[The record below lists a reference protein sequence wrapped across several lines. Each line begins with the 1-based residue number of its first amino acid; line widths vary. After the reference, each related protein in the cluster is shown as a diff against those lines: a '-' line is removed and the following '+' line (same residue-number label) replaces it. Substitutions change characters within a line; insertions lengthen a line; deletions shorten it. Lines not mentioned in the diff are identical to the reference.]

1 VVAFA
6 SMLAVYARYPM
17 TEALQ
22 AAAVMG
28 VVCELLAIVDGEHTR
43 RRGIYLGLWVGALLN
58 AKAVLVLGAL
68 GGIAA
73 AAIIV
78 RDRAVLRRLA
88 LGGVLGGLPWVIVFC
103 IYNYLRWGSPIDTGY
118 GETLGMMRE
127 SIPSGLIG
135 LLLSPG
141 KGVVWF
147 SPVLGLAIIAMTRT
161 WPAHRRHY
169 AIVLAVITPPLLFY
183 ARFLSWAGDY
193 AWGPRYLVYALAPA
207 LLPLAPWFATAGGR
221 ARRWFVRTVVAISVA
236 IQLLGAAI
244 FWDNWILIARQARIE
259 WLGIPNRTGAAIAE
273 AGRGH
278 CDSCFEDMY
287 GHQWLPPFAPI
298 AGQLWLVQ
306 HQLAGDDWDTAAVD
320 APWRRYTSLEL
331 RSPDLRRYYT
341 GTQFDWWALDADGTN
356 WYVAVVFIAL
366 AAAMIGAGAWIGI
379 RSRPPPRS

>member
-1 VVAFA
+1 
-6 SMLAVYARYPM
+6 
-17 TEALQ
+17 
-22 AAAVMG
+22 
-28 VVCELLAIVDGEHTR
+28 
-43 RRGIYLGLWVGALLN
+43 
-58 AKAVLVLGAL
+58 
-68 GGIAA
+68 
-73 AAIIV
+73 
-78 RDRAVLRRLA
+78 VLRRLA
-88 LGGVLGGLPWVIVFC
+88 IGGVLGGLPWVVVFC
-103 IYNYLRWGSPIDTGY
+103 VYNYLRWGSPIDTGY

-135 LLLSPG
+135 LVLSPG

-147 SPVLGLAIIAMTRT
+147 SPVLALAIIAMART
-161 WPAHRRHY
+161 WPAHRRRY
-169 AIVLAVITPPLLFY
+169 AVVLAVITPPLLFY

-221 ARRWFVRTVVAISVA
+221 ARRWFVRAVVAISVA

-244 FWDNWILIARQARIE
+244 FWDNWILIARQAQIE
-259 WLGIPNRTGAAIAE
+259 WLGSPNRKGAAFAE

-298 AGQLWLVQ
+298 PGQLWLVQ

-341 GTQFDWWALDADGTN
+341 ETQFDWWALDADAAS
-356 WYVAVVFIAL
+356 WYVAVVFITL
-366 AAAMIGAGAWIGI
+366 AAAMIGAGTWIGI